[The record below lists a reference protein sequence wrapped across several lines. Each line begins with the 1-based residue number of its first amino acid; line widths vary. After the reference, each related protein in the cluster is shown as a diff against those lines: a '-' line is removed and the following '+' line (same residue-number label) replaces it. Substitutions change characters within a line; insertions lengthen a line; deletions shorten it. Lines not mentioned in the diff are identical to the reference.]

1 MKVIAVTYAL
11 LIGSVPAQGMQ
22 TQQVLFTSFP
32 TTEDILGNAPSEA
45 HKEMARS
52 LEVPETADYASEL
65 DDNEYI
71 EFRCTDENGEE
82 LGTILIEEV
91 EVLEAS
97 TTQAE

>member
-22 TQQVLFTSFP
+22 TQQVLFTGFP
-32 TTEDILGNAPSEA
+32 TSSDILDNAPSEVY
-45 HKEMARS
+45 KEMVTN
-52 LEVPETADYASEL
+52 LEVSEVADYESEL
-65 DDNEYI
+65 EGNDFI
-71 EFRCTDENGEE
+71 EFHCNDENGE

-97 TTQAE
+97 TTQAG